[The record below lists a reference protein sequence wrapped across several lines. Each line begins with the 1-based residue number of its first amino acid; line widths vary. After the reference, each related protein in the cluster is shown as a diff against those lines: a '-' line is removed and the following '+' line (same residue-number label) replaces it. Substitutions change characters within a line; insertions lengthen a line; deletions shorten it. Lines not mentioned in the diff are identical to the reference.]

1 MTHDPHDGLS
11 PSARALLGRA
21 SAPRPRTPEERRRTT
36 QRVARLAV
44 APLVAGGAWFSWKG
58 ALLAAALVAGG
69 IGVAVTRRSSPPTSA
84 PGSVAPRVVTPRAVA
99 RVEEPAPRFGPPA
112 PRPAPLPAPT
122 PGVVA
127 RATRP
132 VVSPA
137 RLLSRPVEPPPTAP
151 VAAPTV
157 IASAPGGATAPV
169 VAHPTEDD
177 MHRLE
182 RARQLLGSEPSEALR
197 LAESVSSTEV
207 VEERELIAMDALHR
221 LGRGDALRA
230 RGQRFIERFPRSLY
244 AERVRRWLRP

>member
-11 PSARALLGRA
+11 PSARALLRRA
-21 SAPRPRTPEERRRTT
+21 APPRPRTPEERRRTT

-58 ALLAAALVAGG
+58 ALLAATLIAGG
-69 IGVAVTRRSSPPTSA
+69 VGVAVARRSSAPPSA
-84 PGSVAPRVVTPRAVA
+84 PVRIAPRMVTPRAVA
-99 RVEEPAPRFGPPA
+99 RVEEPAPMFGP
-112 PRPAPLPAPT
+112 PAPLPAP
-122 PGVVA
+122 PPVVVA

-137 RLLSRPVEPPPTAP
+137 RLPSRPPSRPVEPPPTAP

-197 LAESVSSTEV
+197 LAEAVSSTEV

-221 LGRGDALRA
+221 LGRGDALRV

>member
-21 SAPRPRTPEERRRTT
+21 SAPRPRTAEERRRTT

-69 IGVAVTRRSSPPTSA
+69 VGVAVARRSPPPPPA
-84 PGSVAPRVVTPRAVA
+84 PVRVAPRAVTTPVVR
-99 RVEEPAPRFGPPA
+99 RVEEQPARVFGPPA
-112 PRPAPLPAPT
+112 PAPEVPR
-122 PGVVA
+122 VVA
-127 RATRP
+127 ARPVRP

-137 RLLSRPVEPPPTAP
+137 RSPSRAVEPAPGAP
-151 VAAPTV
+151 VVAPPV
-157 IASAPGGATAPV
+157 IASAPTGGDTAPV
-169 VAHPTEDD
+169 IARPMEDGQ
-177 MHRLE
+177 HVLE
-182 RARQLLGSEPSEALR
+182 RARQLLGSEPAEALR
-197 LAESVSSTEV
+197 IAETVSSREV

-221 LGRGDALRA
+221 LGRGDDLRA